1 MKKLF
6 LIVWMLLTAGSASFA
21 QQTAPPVA
29 TEQPTVSLA
38 MAAPQP
44 VSDSLRQAVHR
55 LFKWSRL
62 YGTIGAVSG
71 GLMVAGAIGYIARD
85 DDDWSTGVNLALG
98 ANALA
103 MGSISMVRFSRRR
116 ERELMKALEQGQPL
130 PPYVTYWMPLIPQK
144 SRKKQR
150 LD

>member
-6 LIVWMLLTAGSASFA
+6 LIGGILLATSSASFA
-21 QQTAPPVA
+21 QQTEPPIA
-29 TEQPTVSLA
+29 TEPPTAS
-38 MAAPQP
+38 AATTRPV
-44 VSDSLRQAVHR
+44 VSDSLRQVVHR

-71 GLMVAGAIGYIARD
+71 GLVVAGAISYRARD

-103 MGSISMVRFSRRR
+103 MGSISMVRFSRRH
-116 ERELMKALEQGQPL
+116 ERELLKALEQGHPM
-130 PPYVTYWMPLIPQK
+130 PPYVTYWAPLIPAK
-144 SRKKQR
+144 SKKR
-150 LD
+150 